1 MRQKTKDFV
10 FGRVTA
16 AAAAAVPTRR
26 SLLRGP
32 GPVQPPHP
40 GAFIIPFGGPSLRQ
54 KEEAELY
61 WATGEPADKAGAY
74 ALQGIGGVFVTSI
87 QGSYSNVIGLPMAET
102 QQLLISMDLNTWSQY
117 QHV

>member
-1 MRQKTKDFV
+1 MATGVAV
-10 FGRVTA
+10 FDGEQVRSTVVVTT
-16 AAAAAVPTRR
+16 VTFRD
-26 SLLRGP
+26 
-32 GPVQPPHP
+32 V
-40 GAFIIPFGGPSLRQ
+40 Q

-61 WATGEPADKAGAY
+61 WATGEPVDKAGAY

-102 QQLLISMDLNTWSQY
+102 QQLLISMDLNTWSQH